1 MQKQN
6 NSAFGKNNFDRLEA
20 AGLVSNGEDE
30 SVVQKNK
37 AEARVLALTD
47 LDAKL
52 QRITASAEKLYVQA
66 KPQQL
71 KTLSVAITAATRIM
85 QEGMPTGAKKH
96 LTAFV
101 NELTSLREGVFLG
114 TATDKKTLALIACHD
129 ARAEIQAL
137 KATTEA
143 RIHRIMADSSNN
155 QDLEQFFKQAG
166 DVINKHAGE
175 STKLDAISKKPFV
188 LARAPV
194 VPTGEFVNV
203 EKLVQQ
209 GFKTDNLGGYAVLH
223 NQLVIG
229 INSAHLGVANSGKR
243 DASRDAI
250 IEEADTLRKKI
261 SKAKGEKFLFVSETP
276 FKYKTGSW
284 FWIMSERD
292 LNMLAKAFPGGKAK
306 ISRWGFAF
314 N

>member
-1 MQKQN
+1 MQKT
-6 NSAFGKNNFDRLEA
+6 SAFGKNNFDRLEA
-20 AGLVSNGEDE
+20 AGLVASAEDE
-30 SVVQKNK
+30 TVSQKIK
-37 AEARVLALTD
+37 AEARIAGLVD

-52 QRITASAEKLYVQA
+52 GRITASAEKLYVQA

-71 KTLSVAITAATRIM
+71 KTLSVAIEAASRIM
-85 QEGMPTGAKKH
+85 KDGMPTGAKKH

-114 TATDKKTLALIACHD
+114 TATDKKTLALIACKD
-129 ARAEIQAL
+129 ARVEIQAL
-137 KATTEA
+137 KAATEA
-143 RIHRIMADSSNN
+143 RMTRIMAGSSNN
-155 QDLEQFFKQAG
+155 QDLEEFYKQAE
-166 DVINKHAGE
+166 DVINKHSAE
-175 STKLDAISKKPFV
+175 STKLDAIAKKPFI
-188 LARAPV
+188 LARVPV
-194 VPTGEFVNV
+194 VPTGEFINI

-229 INSAHLGVANSGKR
+229 INSAHLGVANTGKR
-243 DASRDAI
+243 DASRTAI
-250 IEEADTLRKKI
+250 LEEADALRRKMQ
-261 SKAKGEKFLFVSETP
+261 KAKGEKLLFVSETP

-284 FWIMSERD
+284 FWVMSERD

-306 ISRWGFAF
+306 ITRWGFAF